1 MNKLDDVID
10 CLEKI
15 GKEIENENNFEQI
28 RELLLEYTSNLKQVI
43 PNSDEAVQKW
53 MGIIITSECE

>member
-1 MNKLDDVID
+1 MNNLII
-10 CLEKI
+10 EKI

-28 RELLLEYTSNLKQVI
+28 RELLLEYVSDLKYVI

-53 MGIIITSECE
+53 LGIIITGEYE